1 MTLLNPVHDLGT
13 DAPNLGSVLWATGGQ
28 VWTNLAQERVVHR
41 SPKLSTGW
49 APMPSPARRPLRR
62 AAMRGIHTI
71 HRTYYYCC
79 FYLFKGSTKQKQGSR
94 VWAQPTTHSRTNAP
108 SPEYR
113 VRSASRTVAVYVEC
127 SSELEPGIPG
137 APTRVWKGQS

>member
-1 MTLLNPVHDLGT
+1 MTLPNPVHDLGT
-13 DAPNLGSVLWATGGQ
+13 EAPFLGSALWATVGQ
-28 VWTNLAQERVVHR
+28 VWTTLVLPQTIHR
-41 SPKLSTGW
+41 SAELSTGW
-49 APMPSPARRPLRR
+49 APTSSPARRTLRR

-79 FYLFKGSTKQKQGSR
+79 FSLFKGSTKQKQGSR
-94 VWAQPTTHSRTNAP
+94 VCARPTDLSRANAP